1 MDRFNRTKDILFMRY
16 EIYDVHIEARC
27 QRSDLQD
34 ESVALSRDVVV
45 NDIRDLNEH
54 LGQKDCVCSRLRR
67 SSLVWTWACLPNCQ
81 GRRILLPHPKAL
93 EVEGSP
99 LP

>member
-1 MDRFNRTKDILFMRY
+1 MRY
-16 EIYDVHIEARC
+16 EIYEIHIEARC

-54 LGQKDCVCSRLRR
+54 LGQKDCVCLVIIVHICSRPRR
-67 SSLVWTWACLPNCQ
+67 SSLVWTRACLPNCQ
-81 GRRILLPHPKAL
+81 GRPILLPLPEAL